1 MKSNCD
7 KMKGRIAD
15 FITGILP
22 EEETQ
27 TFQQHLSECSQC
39 RDYAKRL
46 QEEEQLL
53 TGFFAKFDEN
63 MTYLEDEAINA
74 INRFDTPSQTTVIS
88 VGKKI
93 VKNLLIKRAA
103 VAAVIVFVAL
113 YFIITYTWI
122 SDINECILLSM

>member
-7 KMKGRIAD
+7 KMRDRIAD

-22 EEETQ
+22 EQETQ
-27 TFQQHLSECSQC
+27 TFRQHMNECSAC
-39 RDYAKRL
+39 SNYARRL

-63 MTYLEDEAINA
+63 MTELEYEAINA
-74 INRFDTPSQTTVIS
+74 VNRFDTAGRTAGFS

-93 VKNLLIKRAA
+93 LKDLVIKHAA
-103 VAAVIVFVAL
+103 VAVVIAFAAL
-113 YFIITYTWI
+113 YFIITLAWI
-122 SDINECILLSM
+122 SEINECILLSM

>member
-7 KMKGRIAD
+7 KMKDRIAD

-22 EEETQ
+22 EQETQ
-27 TFQQHLSECSQC
+27 TFRQHLNECSAC
-39 RDYAKRL
+39 SDYARRL

-63 MTYLEDEAINA
+63 MTELEDEAINA
-74 INRFDTPSQTTVIS
+74 ISRLDAAGRNAAIS

-93 VKNLLIKRAA
+93 FKDLLVKHAA
-103 VAAVIVFVAL
+103 VAVVIAFVAL
-113 YFIITYTWI
+113 YFIITLAWI
-122 SDINECILLSM
+122 SEINECILLSM

>member
-7 KMKGRIAD
+7 KMKDRIAD

-22 EEETQ
+22 EQETQ
-27 TFQQHLSECSQC
+27 TFRQHLNECSAC
-39 RDYAKRL
+39 SDYARRL

-63 MTYLEDEAINA
+63 MTELEDEAINA
-74 INRFDTPSQTTVIS
+74 ISRLDAAGRTAAIS

-93 VKNLLIKRAA
+93 FKDLLVKHAA
-103 VAAVIVFVAL
+103 VAVVIAFVAL
-113 YFIITYTWI
+113 YFIITLAWI
-122 SDINECILLSM
+122 SEINECILLSM

>member
-7 KMKGRIAD
+7 KMKDQIAD

-27 TFQQHLSECSQC
+27 TFQQHLSECSAC
-39 RDYAKRL
+39 RDYALRL

-63 MTYLEDEAINA
+63 MTDLEDEAINA
-74 INRFDTPSQTTVIS
+74 INRFDTPSRTTVIS
-88 VGKKI
+88 VGKNI
-93 VKNLLIKRAA
+93 IKNLLIKHAA
-103 VAAVIVFVAL
+103 AAAVIVFVAL

-122 SDINECILLSM
+122 SEINECILLSM